1 MKDKKTIIT
10 MRPILI
16 DLAAACL
23 LTGLSEST
31 IQSLLRNNDFPK
43 ARKGSERR
51 ALFLTREID
60 EWAESRPL
68 ADFLPP
74 PKTDEGGRNGKPKTK
89 HGF

>member
-1 MKDKKTIIT
+1 
-10 MRPILI
+10 MRPILV
-16 DLAAACL
+16 DLPTASIM
-23 LTGLSEST
+23 TGLSEST
-31 IQSLLRNNDFPK
+31 IQGLIRNNDFPK

-74 PKTDEGGRNGKPKTK
+74 PKTDEGGRNGKPGRK
-89 HGF
+89 